1 MTATRTTL
9 CRLASRLPWPPWTV
23 RLRLTLLYGVLF
35 LMSGAVLLV
44 LTNVLFRN
52 AMGNYLLLG
61 GQGHSLFFS
70 RVSSGRGTHSSFHVT
85 PRPGAPSA
93 QQLQEQAHQ
102 LAAQAL
108 AQHNGE
114 LHELLIQSLIALAIM
129 AVTSVGLGW
138 LVAGR
143 ALRPL
148 RTMNIAARDISAT
161 NLHRRLGIHGPRDE
175 LAELAETFDDLLARL
190 EASFDAQRQ
199 FVANASHELRTPLAR
214 QRTLI
219 EVCLDDPDASLE
231 SFRKNQRRLLTALQ
245 EQEGLIEALLTLA
258 RSERGV
264 DQPVT
269 CNLAD
274 LARMVV
280 GRHRVE
286 AERQDITLHLALE
299 PCLVS
304 GDPALLQRLVANLVE
319 NALRYNA
326 PGGKVEVDTYVT
338 ADCGVL
344 VVENTGPVI
353 APGSIEQLLEPF
365 RRGGRARV
373 GAGGGTGLGLSIVKT
388 IATAHH
394 AHLELHALADGGLR
408 VTVGFLT
415 LTTSS
420 GRETRPALDLVLNHR
435 NSPLKTSATERR
447 AGT

>member
-1 MTATRTTL
+1 MTTIRTTL
-9 CRLASRLPWPPWTV
+9 RRLASQLPRPPWTV

-35 LMSGAVLLV
+35 LLSGAVLLV
-44 LTNVLFRN
+44 ITNVLFRS
-52 AMGNYLLLG
+52 ATGNYLLLG

-70 RVSSGRGTHSSFHVT
+70 RASSGAGTHSSFHVT
-85 PRPGAPSA
+85 PGPGAPSA
-93 QQLQEQAHQ
+93 QQLQAQAHQ
-102 LAAQAL
+102 LAARAL

-129 AVTSVGLGW
+129 AVVSVGLGW

-161 NLHRRLGIHGPRDE
+161 NLHRRLGIDGPRDE

-219 EVCLDDPDASLE
+219 EVSLDDPDASRE
-231 SFRKNQRRLLTALQ
+231 SFRENQQRLLTALQ
-245 EQEGLIEALLTLA
+245 QQEGLIDALLTLA

-269 CNLAD
+269 CDLAD
-274 LARMVV
+274 LARVV
-280 GRHRVE
+280 IDRYRVE
-286 AERQDITLHLALE
+286 AQSRHITLHQALE

-304 GDPALLQRLVANLVE
+304 GDPALLQRLVGNLVE

-326 PGGKVEVDTYVT
+326 PGGRVEVASQVT
-338 ADCGVL
+338 DHRAAL
-344 VVENTGPVI
+344 TVENNGQVI
-353 APGSIEQLLEPF
+353 APESLENLLEPF

-373 GAGGGTGLGLSIVKT
+373 GVGGTGLGLSIVKT

-394 AHLELHALADGGLR
+394 ADLELQALADGGLR
-408 VTVGFLT
+408 VTVVESQG
-415 LTTSS
+415 
-420 GRETRPALDLVLNHR
+420 VV
-435 NSPLKTSATERR
+435 
-447 AGT
+447 